1 LLLKNEKSY
10 CKKSG
15 QKITIIGALANDKTS
30 PLGSW
35 RIAADDNSA
44 VSVLEGMEKYQRN
57 RSPMQKEPM

>member
-1 LLLKNEKSY
+1 MKSLTPL
-10 CKKSG
+10 KKSG

-44 VSVLEGMEKYQRN
+44 VSVLEGMENIKT